1 MPAAGSGTASGP
13 ASWVAPVP
21 STRIG
26 QNLVIFLFFGLLSIS
41 GLLWLAIN
49 TGQRFGPLPPQYI
62 LNFEVRDAAGLVEG
76 SDVRIAGVLV
86 GKVRTITTTSTGAK
100 VEIGIDP
107 VNDYDKIY
115 TDAVV
120 LVRPKSLLGEKYVD
134 MNRGHSNVRIPE
146 GGSLP
151 SSQAMT
157 QVEVDQVLNN
167 SDEPTRR
174 ALSTNLISLGQATKD
189 RGGDINA
196 TIPELRAIAQ
206 HLTPVSARFKDRTA
220 QIDHILV
227 DTDILLTALAD
238 EHAQV
243 ATLLQSADTATG
255 TIARN
260 DQHLAGILNHG
271 SNVIQEINTA
281 VGQQN
286 NDANIRQS
294 TELLPPV
301 LGKLNTFLDLTN
313 ADLNTIVP
321 SLLQG
326 QQYTYPAD
334 QLTVSQD
341 KAILLDREWNSGFR
355 WYDGNTLANGNKGFG
370 AMGIQCAEP
379 QGTIPGQHPTCPGN
393 TPQAGYANG
402 AQGSA
407 AGTSYGP
414 AGATSLGE
422 APQAIQ
428 SALLAYLLGR

>member
-1 MPAAGSGTASGP
+1 
-13 ASWVAPVP
+13 VAVVP

-26 QNLVIFLFFGLLSIS
+26 QNLVIFLFFALLSVS

-86 GKVRTITTTSTGAK
+86 GKVRMITTTSTGAK

-120 LVRPKSLLGEKYVD
+120 LIRPKSLLGEKYVD

-146 GGSLP
+146 GGALP
-151 SSQAMT
+151 ASQAMT

-167 SDEPTRR
+167 SDEATRR

-189 RGGDINA
+189 RGTDLNA
-196 TIPELRAIAQ
+196 TIPELRAIAE

-227 DTDILLTALAD
+227 DTDIILTALSD

-286 NDANIRQS
+286 NDANIRQT
-294 TELLPPV
+294 TELLPPT

-334 QLTVSQD
+334 QLTVVQD

-355 WYDGNTLANGNKGFG
+355 WYDGNTAANGNKGFG

-379 QGTIPGQHPTCPGN
+379 QGTLPGQHPTCPGN
-393 TPQAGYANG
+393 TPQAGYASG

-407 AGTSYGP
+407 AATSYGQ